1 MSLGLSD
8 FAARR
13 RELMALLGENAIAIL
28 PAARETIRNRDV
40 HYPFRQDSDFQYLT
54 GFGEPD
60 AVAVIAP
67 GRPHG
72 EFVLFVRDK
81 DEKKEI
87 WDGYR
92 AGPEGAV
99 KEYGADDAFPIEDID
114 DILPGMLEA
123 SERVFYTL
131 GNSHEFD
138 DKLIGWLKVLRG
150 QSRTGKH
157 APSEVQSLEHLLHEL
172 RLIKSG
178 SELKVMRQAG
188 DLAARAHR
196 RAMAATRP
204 GKFEYEIEAEI
215 SHEFNQEGSTH
226 SYTPIVGGGANG
238 CVLHY
243 ITNRDELQDGDLVL
257 IDAGCEIECYASDI
271 TRTFPVNGKFTGEQR
286 EIYELVLA
294 SQLAAIE
301 EIRPGNHWNAPH
313 EAVLRVLTQ
322 GLVDIGLL
330 DGDVDALIEDGAY
343 QQFYMHR
350 TGHWLGMDVHDV
362 GDYQIENQ
370 WRELEPG
377 MVMTV
382 EPGLYIREGSTAD
395 PRWWNIG
402 VRIEDDVAVN
412 RNGYEVLSSAA
423 PKTVAEIEALV
434 GTGE

>member
-13 RELMALLGENAIAIL
+13 RELMALLGDNSIAIL

-40 HYPFRQDSDFQYLT
+40 YFPFRQDSDFQYLT
-54 GFGEPD
+54 GFGEPE

-81 DEKKEI
+81 DVKKEI

-99 KEYGADDAFPIEDID
+99 NEYGADDAFPIDDID
-114 DILPGMLEA
+114 DILPGMLESA
-123 SERVFYTL
+123 ERVFYTL
-131 GNSHEFD
+131 GNSPEFD
-138 DKLIGWLKVLRG
+138 EKLIGWLKELRG

-178 SELKVMRQAG
+178 AELKVMRQAG
-188 DLAARAHR
+188 ELAGRAHR

-204 GKFEYEIEAEI
+204 GKYEYEIEAEI
-215 SHEFNQEGSTH
+215 SHEFNLEGSTH
-226 SYTPIVGGGANG
+226 SYTPIVGGGANA

-243 ITNRDELQDGDLVL
+243 ITNRDELQDGDLLL

-271 TRTFPVNGKFTGEQR
+271 TRTFPVNGKFTDEQR

-330 DGDVDALIEDGAY
+330 EGEVDSLIEEGAY

-362 GDYQIENQ
+362 GDYQIENE
-370 WRELEPG
+370 WRVLEPG

-382 EPGLYIREGSTAD
+382 EPGLYIREDSAVD

-402 VRIEDDVAVN
+402 VRIEDDVAVT

-434 GTGE
+434 GSAE